1 MYPGRAC
8 FSMPVTNI
16 PSCCLSYHLCYI
28 KGLKK
33 WAFFFLFHLWSL
45 VHFCF
50 KKSFMFFVYFLLFAC
65 CEKMLDE
72 SDWQSIVKRDV
83 AYTIQ
88 VLHTKFHSCLTS
100 WWHVYQRSVLIKKL
114 KTNGLFSKLRQCFNY

>member
-16 PSCCLSYHLCYI
+16 PSFCFYSYHLCYI
-28 KGLKK
+28 KGLEK

-114 KTNGLFSKLRQCFNY
+114 KTNGLFSKLRVL